1 MLDVLNQKLDAARRD
16 LLDLGLR
23 NTLLNYQPLR
33 SRGAE
38 MTGAA
43 PAEVFRLLVTDGR
56 ALALRPAP
64 PKAADVTPTSPQ
76 EIRPPVE
83 TPRGASP
90 SEAPAAPHEDLGT
103 DNAAAGDAPRGV
115 STVGDEVP
123 GATPYPAEQLQIRLL
138 NTYYT
143 ARTFLEEQ
151 GVNILY
157 VALGF
162 LEWAEAET
170 AETVRKA
177 PLILVPVEISRSDIR
192 SQFRLRYTGEE
203 IGENLSL
210 RMKLEQDFGLK
221 LPELPE
227 EEIAVEEYFRA
238 VGEAVASQSGW
249 QVDGGAVVLGFF
261 SFSKLLMYRDLDPRS
276 WPEEAQPGSHPI
288 LQALLTDSFHEEPPA
303 VGEEDHLD
311 RRVNPDALHPVVDA
325 DSSQTLA
332 ILDVLQGRNLVVQ
345 GPPGTGKSQT
355 ITNLIAEAV
364 AADKKILFV
373 AEKMAAL
380 EVVKRNLDKIG
391 LGFFAL
397 ELHSHKTNKR
407 EVLEELRRT
416 LVLGS
421 PKLPEGGADLAA
433 WQSARDRLNA
443 YCDAV
448 NDEIGASGVR
458 PHDAFGLRLG
468 LDARLGS
475 LAPPEVRIAGMA
487 DWSAADFRRREDLAA
502 QLQRL
507 ISDIGPL
514 REHPFFGSRVTV
526 FRSDVAPLSRA
537 ASAALAEAQAA
548 ASRLAGLLGLTEPAD
563 LAAARRLERAGMTV
577 AEAPDLRGVEMRGTL
592 ALENLPTVETP
603 RGASLSEAP
612 AVPQSSPGMNAAAG
626 DAPRGVSTVAKSAPK
641 GPGDEG
647 WTCHDL
653 PDLLSSGA
661 TLARLH
667 AEHDSLLLE
676 SAWTAEVL
684 EARKALALYG
694 PKWWRFFSGA
704 YRRARQQV
712 AGLYRGAP
720 PKEWDRLLRTADALL
735 EAQGLTRKIEGG
747 EALLARLFGARWA
760 GLRSDWADLSR
771 VAAFLSR
778 VHSEVAANQLPAEIF
793 AVLERP
799 ADPAVPGAARELGG
813 TLDRSGQAA
822 AAILATLDLDEP
834 KRCGGGPF
842 AALPFSEQDAA
853 FHAWADHAPRLQDMV
868 AVNHLTRGM
877 AEDGLAPAV
886 AVAEAWPAAGQAL
899 VDLLRR
905 AWLTALLERAERER
919 PELARF
925 HGSQQTHAVT
935 TFRNLD
941 AQSLLV
947 NRARLARHHW
957 ERIPREGA
965 AGQVGTLRREFEK
978 KRRHMPIRQLMR
990 VAGHA
995 VQTLK
1000 PVFLMSPL
1008 SVAAYLP
1015 PASVRF
1021 DLVIFDE
1028 ASQVRPVDALGALL
1042 RGAQAVVVGDSQ
1054 QLPPTTFFDKLT
1066 DPGSDEEEDDA
1077 PADLES
1083 VLGLFRA
1090 RGAPERTL
1098 RWHYRSRHESL
1109 IAVSNRLFYEN
1120 RLVVFPSPDL
1130 GREARGLVF
1139 HHLPDTFYEPGST
1152 RRRNRGEA
1160 QAVARAVLE
1169 HARTRP
1175 ELSLGVAAFNLSQ
1188 AQAVLD
1194 EVELLRRQD
1203 PACEPFFAAHPEE
1216 PFFVKN
1222 LENVQGDERDVI
1234 FISVGYGRTQEG
1246 TLSHNFG
1253 PLNQEGGQ
1261 RRLNVLISRAKHRC
1275 EVFANFTGDDL
1286 DPARTSAAGVA
1297 ALKTYLEAAA
1307 RRGTAAE
1314 TGAAAPAAM
1323 PFADQVAGTLRG
1335 QGWEVRE
1342 RIGVAGYFLDLAV
1355 VDPERPGRY
1364 LLGIECDGPNYRSA
1378 RSARDRERLRP
1389 EVLGRL
1395 GWRLHRIWSPDWF
1408 RDPAGEMR
1416 RVAEALEG
1424 ARAARQE
1431 EEKKPASPGPHPPAP
1446 SPIAPPSPG
1455 RGGATA
1461 QGQTP
1466 FDIARDEASGDEP
1479 AAVEVPPY
1487 VRAELDLADESQ
1499 EIHTLPL
1506 ARVARW
1512 IQEVVQVESPV
1523 HFDEVA
1529 ERITEVLG
1537 IARIG
1542 PRIRKTLEGAAKLS
1556 RSQGVVKIEG
1566 DFLWRP
1572 EMTTPL
1578 VRDRGAMPADQ
1589 RRIEWIA
1596 REEIREAVRMV
1607 VESAV
1612 GITAE
1617 HLPAEVSRLLG
1628 WARMTKVQRAPIE
1641 AVIGEMVEAG
1651 ELRAQGEF
1659 LLPVR

>member
-1 MLDVLNQKLDAARRD
+1 VWE
-16 LLDLGLR
+16 
-23 NTLLNYQPLR
+23 
-33 SRGAE
+33 RGPGGEGPGEA
-38 MTGAA
+38 G
-43 PAEVFRLLVTDGR
+43 PAE
-56 ALALRPAP
+56 
-64 PKAADVTPTSPQ
+64 KAT
-76 EIRPPVE
+76 
-83 TPRGASP
+83 
-90 SEAPAAPHEDLGT
+90 
-103 DNAAAGDAPRGV
+103 
-115 STVGDEVP
+115 P
-123 GATPYPAEQLQIRLL
+123 GATPYTAEQLQVRLL

-162 LEWAEAET
+162 LEWREVET
-170 AETVRKA
+170 AETVRRA
-177 PLILVPVEISRSDIR
+177 PLLLVPVEISRSDVR
-192 SQFRLRYTGEE
+192 SQFRLRYSGEE
-203 IGENLSL
+203 IGDNLSL
-210 RMKLEQDFGLK
+210 RMKLELDFGLK
-221 LPELPE
+221 LPELPDVAD

-238 VGEAVASQSGW
+238 VGEAVASQTGW
-249 QVDGGAVVLGFF
+249 RVDASAVVLGFF

-276 WPEEAQPGSHPI
+276 WPAEAQPGSHPI

-303 VGEEDHLD
+303 FGEDDYLDH
-311 RRVNPDALHPVVDA
+311 RVDPGALHPVVDA

-332 ILDVLQGRNLVVQ
+332 ILDVLQGRNLVIQ

-364 AADKKILFV
+364 AADQKVLFV

-407 EVLEELRRT
+407 EVLEELRHT
-416 LVLGS
+416 LMLGN
-421 PKLPEGGADLAA
+421 PKLPEDGADLAA
-433 WQSARDRLNA
+433 WQATRDRLNA

-448 NDEIGASGVR
+448 NDEIGTSGVR

-468 LDARLGS
+468 LDARLAS
-475 LAPPEVRIAGMA
+475 LEAPELHVEGMA
-487 DWSAADFRRREDLAA
+487 DWSAADFRRREDRTAE
-502 QLQRL
+502 LQRL

-537 ASAALAEAQAA
+537 ASGALAEAQAA
-548 ASRLAGLLGLTEPAD
+548 ASRLAGLLGLAEPAD
-563 LAAARRLERAGMTV
+563 LATARRVERAGRTV
-577 AEAPDLRGVEMRGTL
+577 LEAPDLRGVETRGIAAVSGDSGKPASPGPSPPSPLSHTHSR
-592 ALENLPTVETP
+592 PP
-603 RGASLSEAP
+603 GRGGTGMDASA
-612 AVPQSSPGMNAAAG
+612 SSPLLPGG
-626 DAPRGVSTVAKSAPK
+626 RECGWEK

-653 PDLLSSGA
+653 PDLLTSGA

-667 AEHDSLLLE
+667 AEHDSTLLE
-676 SAWTAEVL
+676 SAWTTDVL
-684 EARKALALYG
+684 EARKTLALYG
-694 PKWWRFFSGA
+694 PKWWRFFSGS

-712 AGLYRGAP
+712 AGLYRGTP
-720 PKEWDRLLRTADALL
+720 PKDWAQLLRLADVLL
-735 EAQGLTRKIEGG
+735 EAQGLTRKVEAGG
-747 EALLARLFGARWA
+747 ALLGRLFGARWT
-760 GLRSDWADLSR
+760 GLRSEWADLAR
-771 VAAFLSR
+771 VASFLAR
-778 VHSEVAANQLPAEIF
+778 VHSEVAAHQLPAEIF
-793 AVLERP
+793 DVLERP
-799 ADPAVPGAARELGG
+799 VDPAVSAATQEAGGA
-813 TLDRSGQAA
+813 LDRSGQAT
-822 AAILATLDLDEP
+822 AAILAAIDLDET
-834 KRCGGGPF
+834 KRCGGPF

-853 FHAWADHAPRLQDMV
+853 FRAWADHAPRLQDLV
-868 AVNHLTRGM
+868 AVNHLTRGLS
-877 AEDGLAPAV
+877 EDGLASV
-886 AVAEAWPAAGQAL
+886 VTVAEAWPAAGQAL
-899 VDLLRR
+899 VELLRR

-925 HGSQQTHAVT
+925 HGSQQTHAVES
-935 TFRNLD
+935 FRSLD
-941 AQSLLV
+941 AQSLRV

-978 KRRHMPIRQLMR
+978 KRAHLPIRQLIAK
-990 VAGHA
+990 AGHA

-1015 PASVRF
+1015 PGSVQF

-1042 RGAQAVVVGDSQ
+1042 RGGQAVVVGDSQ

-1066 DPGSDEEEDDA
+1066 DPGGETEDDDA

-1083 VLGLFRA
+1083 VLGLFRS

-1139 HHLPDTFYEPGST
+1139 HHLPETFYEPGAT
-1152 RRRNRGEA
+1152 RRRNLGEA

-1194 EVELLRRQD
+1194 EVERLRRQD

-1275 EVFANFTGDDL
+1275 EVFANFTADDL

-1297 ALKTYLEAAA
+1297 ALKTYLAAAA
-1307 RRGTAAE
+1307 RRGTTEE
-1314 TGAAAPAAM
+1314 TGAAEA
-1323 PFADQVAGTLRG
+1323 AGTPFVDRVAEAVRS

-1408 RDPAGEMR
+1408 RDPAGEMG
-1416 RVAEALEG
+1416 RVTDALLK
-1424 ARAARQE
+1424 AKAAQAE
-1431 EEKKPASPGPHPPAP
+1431 EETEKEKRPASPGPHPPAP
-1446 SPIAPPSPG
+1446 SPIAPPSAG
-1455 RGGATA
+1455 RGGEIG
-1461 QGQTP
+1461 QGQAS
-1466 FDIARDEASGDEP
+1466 FDIAREESNGDEA
-1479 AAVEVPPY
+1479 AAVEAPAY
-1487 VRAELDLADESQ
+1487 VRAKLGLAGESA
-1499 EIHTLPL
+1499 EIHLVPLP
-1506 ARVARW
+1506 RVARW
-1512 IQEVVQVESPV
+1512 IQEVVEVESPV

-1529 ERITEVLG
+1529 ERITEALG
-1537 IARIG
+1537 VSRIG

-1556 RSQGVVKIEG
+1556 RSQGVVRIEG
-1566 DFLWRP
+1566 EILWRP
-1572 EMTTPL
+1572 DMAKAP
-1578 VRDRGAMPADQ
+1578 VRDRGVLPADQ

-1596 REEIREAVRMV
+1596 REEIREAVRMA

-1612 GITAE
+1612 GIAAE

-1628 WARMTKVQRAPIE
+1628 WARMTKTQRGPIE
-1641 AVIGEMVEAG
+1641 AVIREMVETG
-1651 ELRAQGEF
+1651 ELREQGEF
-1659 LLPVR
+1659 LLPA